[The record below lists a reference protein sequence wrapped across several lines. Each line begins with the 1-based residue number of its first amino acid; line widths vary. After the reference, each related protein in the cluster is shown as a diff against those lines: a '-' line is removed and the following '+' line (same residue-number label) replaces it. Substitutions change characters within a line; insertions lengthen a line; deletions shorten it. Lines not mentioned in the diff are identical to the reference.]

1 MVGKKVLFLITGG
14 IATYKAVSLVSYY
27 SKNNETKVMMTK
39 NATEFVTS
47 LTFETISKKKV
58 LVDMFKDNEFEHVSH
73 VYYGQEYD
81 FIVVAPATAN
91 ILGKVANGI
100 ADDLVSSTIMASNK
114 PIIFIPAMN
123 TCMYNNPI
131 VQSNIKKLKEFGYY
145 FIEPDN
151 GILACGYDGVGKF
164 PEINRIIKEID
175 LIIKE

>member
-1 MVGKKVLFLITGG
+1 MWYYKNTKNEKGVNFMVGKKVLFLITGG

-27 SKNNETKVMMTK
+27 SKKNETKVMMTK

-100 ADDLVSSTIMASNK
+100 ADDLVSSTIIASNK

-131 VQSNIKKLKEFGYY
+131 VQNNIK
-145 FIEPDN
+145 N
-151 GILACGYDGVGKF
+151 
-164 PEINRIIKEID
+164 
-175 LIIKE
+175 